1 MKVSNS
7 SVLLKFGKIKDK
19 YGFFPSLLLGIGKI
33 TYRFFISFF
42 IKICRFLIK
51 INKNA
56 ILLYSVPDFAENSKA
71 IYEFLIRNGYHLKY
85 DIFWIVE
92 EPNKYIEHET
102 NATFLKRYNVF
113 RELPLKSIYYHMKVQ
128 YVMTTHGFH
137 IPRRKSNKG
146 QVYIE
151 LFHGSGY
158 KASEVEGNPIINFDY
173 HIVSG
178 PLFVKKMSEFWHTD
192 NHKLFLPTGFPR
204 YDWLLQDS
212 PKAEKLIK
220 HIKGNNNK
228 IIIWMPTFR
237 KTGSDYFKEGLI
249 NSFPLVKNDEEWKR
263 LDHFC
268 AEKGLILIIKLHI
281 LQTNY
286 NIDFTKYSNILT
298 ISNQE
303 LEKEG
308 VDLYRFIKYTDALIS
323 DYSSIAIDYLVLNKP
338 IAFALDDFDMYK
350 KLRGFVFNNPLD
362 FMPGHH
368 VYNFEDLVLFL
379 ADIAD
384 NQDPFINKRN
394 VIKRVAIKESNHY
407 CFDVLNKIG
416 IK

>member
-1 MKVSNS
+1 MIVRNS
-7 SVLLKFGKIKDK
+7 ALIQKFGKLKDK
-19 YGFFPSLLLGIGKI
+19 YGFLPTLLLGIGKI
-33 TYRFFISFF
+33 IYRLFISFY
-42 IKICRFLIK
+42 IKTCKLFTK
-51 INKNA
+51 VDKNT
-56 ILLYSVPDFAENSKA
+56 IILYSIPDFAENSKA
-71 IYEFLIRNGYHLKY
+71 IYEFLISNSYQIKY
-85 DIFWIVE
+85 NLFWIVE
-92 EPNKYIEHET
+92 EPNKYKEHYS
-102 NATFLKRYNVF
+102 NATFLKTYNRF
-113 RELPLKSIYYHMKVQ
+113 RELPLKTISYHMKAR

-137 IPRRKSNKG
+137 IPKIKSNKN
-146 QVYIE
+146 QIYIE

-178 PLFVKKMSEFWHTD
+178 PLFVKKMSEFWHTE
-192 NHKLFLPTGFPR
+192 NQNYFLPTGFPR
-204 YDWLLQDS
+204 YDWFLQDS

-220 HIKGNNNK
+220 QIKGNNNK

-249 NSFPLVKNDEEWKR
+249 NSFPLVKDDEEWKR
-263 LDHFC
+263 LDRVC
-268 AEKGLILIIKLHI
+268 VEKGLILIIKLHI

-298 ISNQE
+298 ISNQD
-303 LEKEG
+303 LEQEG
-308 VDLYRFIKYTDALIS
+308 LDLYRFIKYTDALIS

-350 KLRGFVFNNPLD
+350 KLRGFVFDNPLE

-379 ADIAD
+379 SDIAD
-384 NQDPFINKRN
+384 NKDPYINKRD
-394 VIKRVAIKESNHY
+394 VIKRLAIKESNHY